1 MATASGTGAPGLVT
15 QTATQSVPR
24 VSFADP
30 IAQRTAR
37 HPVAIVGA
45 VLVVAG
51 VVTQIVA
58 LTSAT
63 WWRATVSGQAQSLHF
78 RDFGPLS
85 SRGFAYMYFSWGAWL
100 VVGLTLGLGAASCLR
115 WRGAHPFRIVG
126 AMFAVA
132 AAFAPIAALLVFAYQ
147 SNADEF
153 HVVRDYA
160 LGPYLAVL
168 GTMATALGIAA
179 GSAR

>member
-1 MATASGTGAPGLVT
+1 MTIASGTGPPSL
-15 QTATQSVPR
+15 ATQAIPR

-30 IAQRTAR
+30 IARRGAAR

-45 VLVVAG
+45 VVVLAG
-51 VVTQIVA
+51 VITQVVA
-58 LTSAT
+58 LTAVN
-63 WWRATVSGQAQSLHF
+63 WWRASIGGQQVSLRFA
-78 RDFGPLS
+78 DFGS
-85 SRGFAYMYFSWGAWL
+85 KAWRGFAFMYFSWGAWL
-100 VVGLTLGLGAASCLR
+100 IVGLTLGFGVAGCLR
-115 WRGAHPFRIVG
+115 WRGAHAFRIVG
-126 AMFAVA
+126 AMFAVVA
-132 AAFAPIAALLVFAYQ
+132 GFAPIAALLIFAYQ
-147 SNADEF
+147 SQSDVF